1 MSQKDISITYNF
13 SADALT
19 ALTSMGDILN
29 KTITPEIEKIKNNI
43 NDIYQKLLEIGSVK
57 FDSSDS
63 GLSEISSLVGIFGV
77 LLPTQM
83 KNIGKILSK
92 MLPITT
98 FTSFLSMGSK
108 NLAFIAP
115 LSSVPFLIEFFQ
127 NYMRRLAVST
137 ALFPYLKC
145 MQNCGV
151 RV

>member
-83 KNIGKILSK
+83 INIGKKLSK
-92 MLPITT
+92 MLPITQ
-98 FTSFLSMGSK
+98 FAIFLGMVKKTRIYCSIIIGT
-108 NLAFIAP
+108 L
-115 LSSVPFLIEFFQ
+115 
-127 NYMRRLAVST
+127 
-137 ALFPYLKC
+137 PY
-145 MQNCGV
+145 
-151 RV
+151 

>member
-77 LLPTQM
+77 LLPT
-83 KNIGKILSK
+83 
-92 MLPITT
+92 
-98 FTSFLSMGSK
+98 
-108 NLAFIAP
+108 
-115 LSSVPFLIEFFQ
+115 
-127 NYMRRLAVST
+127 
-137 ALFPYLKC
+137 
-145 MQNCGV
+145 
-151 RV
+151 

>member
-63 GLSEISSLVGIFGV
+63 GLSEISSLVQIFGV

-137 ALFPYLKC
+137 ILFLYLK
-145 MQNCGV
+145 
-151 RV
+151 